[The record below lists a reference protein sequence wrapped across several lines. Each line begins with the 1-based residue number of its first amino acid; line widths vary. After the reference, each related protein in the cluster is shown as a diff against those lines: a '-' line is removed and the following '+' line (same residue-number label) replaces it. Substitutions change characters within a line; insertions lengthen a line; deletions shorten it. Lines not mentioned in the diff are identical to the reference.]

1 MRRRGLL
8 ISLGAC
14 ARSAAGTGAAFGI
27 GIGVSTAASAADAAL
42 PTWFIFLEAGRKS
55 PDDKAAVQAMQRG
68 HIANF
73 KRLFALGLL
82 MSAGPL
88 RDPSGFKRGIVT
100 VRAAT
105 RADVQGY
112 FQPDDYVREGY
123 MNVNAV
129 PATPHK
135 ALNTE
140 GIDDTQIEEVRIVLI
155 ARGSEAVDA
164 ATAPRQAAR
173 HAMLQGLVDAG
184 TVGAWYTLH
193 SGPVAEVLFARR
205 KDTPQLEAVFAA
217 YPGTD
222 QGGVSVAVWAQWI
235 SPGVV
240 R

>member
-1 MRRRGLL
+1 MRRREMWIPLGLCGL
-8 ISLGAC
+8 PAAWRVAQAAEPISN
-14 ARSAAGTGAAFGI
+14 
-27 GIGVSTAASAADAAL
+27 AAL
-42 PTWFIFLEAGRKS
+42 PTWFIFLEAGRKT

-105 RADVQGY
+105 REDVQSY

-129 PATPHK
+129 PATACK

-140 GIDDTQIEEVRIVLI
+140 GIDDTRIEEVRIVQITRGNAPTNLATLN
-155 ARGSEAVDA
+155 ARLAL
-164 ATAPRQAAR
+164 
-173 HAMLQGLVDAG
+173 LQGLVDAG

-193 SGPVAEVLFARR
+193 SGPVAEVLFARTR
-205 KDTPQLEAVFAA
+205 DTPALEAVFAA
-217 YPGTD
+217 YPGAGV
-222 QGGVSVAVWAQWI
+222 GGVSVAVWAQWI